1 MTKINLYTM
10 TSCFS
15 CKEIK
20 ELLTKANIPFNEL
33 SSNDDLQFLL
43 DNGINK
49 VPVIDINGQLY
60 VGKEAK
66 LKAEEIISDCQ
77 ERR

>member
-10 TSCFS
+10 ESCYS
-15 CKEIK
+15 CKELK
-20 ELLTKANIPFNEL
+20 EKLVQANIQFNEL
-33 SSNDDLQFLL
+33 SSDDDLQFLL

-77 ERR
+77 KRR